1 MVSASSAK
9 RAPVDRDSWLFIGNC
24 FIQLPTTQLIDML
37 GKEQE
42 SIEDDIAKTSKS
54 LKKNIELLA
63 HFEGLDDE
71 FAGFN
76 LQPMNK

>member
-1 MVSASSAK
+1 MVSAASAK
-9 RAPVDRDSWLFIGNC
+9 RAPVEKDSWLFIGNC

-37 GKEQE
+37 GKDQE
-42 SIEDDIAKTSKS
+42 SIEDDIAKTQKS

-63 HFEGLDDE
+63 HFEGLDEE

-76 LQPMNK
+76 LEAINK